1 MEQHSFGYWL
11 KLKRKALDLTREE
24 FAERVGYSA
33 ATIRKIEDAER
44 HPSEQVV
51 EHLAEFFHIPPE
63 ERTAFLRFARG
74 DRQFAPTEI
83 TEVTP
88 WHVSTKSPRSNLP
101 ASISSLIGREQAIA
115 DVRNYL
121 SGADI
126 RLVTLIGPPGIG
138 KTRLSIEAARA
149 ELSDFHAGVF
159 FIALAPL
166 EDPNLVA
173 PAIAQTLGF
182 VETQNRSPFERLK
195 DGIGDKQMLIV
206 LDNCEHLIDG
216 IATLASDLLLAC
228 PRLKL
233 LTTSREALRAPGE
246 WLYPVPTL
254 SIPTDMQ
261 LQTIEMKEISQFAAL
276 RLFDERARAV
286 RSDFTLNAD
295 NIEAAAMI
303 CTQLDGLPL
312 AIELIAAR
320 IRLMS
325 PQSLLSRLSEQ
336 FTLYADGMRA
346 VSARQK
352 TLHGAISWSYDLLS
366 DEEQKLFARL
376 SVFSGG
382 FTLEAAESIF
392 SRTIT
397 NKSISDLIASL
408 FDKSLLQR
416 TLDRR
421 DALREPRFTM
431 LVTIRQYGLDRLR
444 RMNEE
449 AEVRNWHLAYFVD
462 LAEQAEPNLRAFD
475 MVMWLDR
482 LETELANL
490 RAALGWAQENKV
502 EAQLRLASALLWFWH
517 IRGHKNEGVDWLE
530 RGLSI
535 EASERGNQPL
545 TPDRSMIRGKA
556 LNVTAVLLSILA
568 NTERSKSLSQEALT
582 LFQALG
588 SRGRRGMAYAL
599 LSLADAAVHLEGS
612 KRVKILVEE
621 SLTLFREAGDKFGM
635 AQCLDLLGGV
645 IWEEGDSG
653 PVKALWEE
661 NLALRKEIGDRDGIA
676 RVLARLGMWAFSQD
690 DLNRS
695 VSLYEESLTIF
706 REVGNEWARSYNL
719 ADLALVLQDQGN
731 YGKATQI
738 LEEAL
743 AIARDLGDQYRV
755 SGSLHGLGRVAQLQG
770 DYERATQMYQE
781 ALMLAREVGEPTA
794 IAENLHAL
802 GDIASA
808 QGDYSQ
814 ATQQFEAE
822 LRIGQEK
829 KIQWIY
835 ALALSGLGYV
845 AWAQSDLELASKRLE
860 EALTISREAGAKSI
874 IGVALYYL
882 GRVSQSQ
889 RDYALARAH
898 YTESL
903 TIAQELALRDGIA
916 SNLEAL
922 ATLCVAQSHMEP
934 SPLRFEDLRR
944 ATCLFGVAEALY
956 PPLLFEMSAA
966 ERAGHDQAEAAA
978 RTVLGEAAFAS
989 AWAEGKAMTREQAIA
1004 YALKLPFGPPKP
1016 LQKGLKPLQAL
1027 TEREREVVTLIARGL
1042 SNGEIADELVLSKRT
1057 VEHHMANILSKL
1069 GFANRAQ
1076 IVRWAM
1082 ENGLTQGSKQASQ

>member
-24 FAERVGYSA
+24 LAERVGYSA
-33 ATIRKIEDAER
+33 ATVRKIEDEER
-44 HPSEQVV
+44 PPSEQVV

-63 ERTAFLRFARG
+63 ERAAFLRFARG
-74 DRQFAPTEI
+74 DWQFPPTEI
-83 TEVTP
+83 KEVTP
-88 WHVSTKSPRSNLP
+88 WHISAKSPRSNLP

-115 DVRNYL
+115 DIRNYL
-121 SGADI
+121 STEDI

-149 ELSDFHAGVF
+149 ELYDFQAGVF
-159 FIALAPL
+159 FIGLAPL
-166 EDPNLVA
+166 EDANLVA
-173 PAIAQTLGF
+173 PAIAQTLSV
-182 VETQNRSPFERLK
+182 VEIQNRSPLERLK

-206 LDNCEHLIDG
+206 LDNCEHLIDE

-233 LTTSREALRAPGE
+233 LATSREALRAPGE

-254 SIPTDMQ
+254 SIPTDTQ
-261 LQTIEMKEISQFAAL
+261 LQSIEMKDISQFTAL
-276 RLFDERARAV
+276 SLFGERARAV

-295 NIEAAAMI
+295 NIRAVAMI
-303 CTQLDGLPL
+303 CTQLDCLPL

-325 PQSLLSRLSEQ
+325 PQSLLSHLSEQ

-346 VSARQK
+346 LSARQK

-392 SRTIT
+392 SRTVT
-397 NKSISDLIASL
+397 NKSIYDLITSL
-408 FDKSLLQR
+408 LDKSLLQR
-416 TLDRR
+416 TLDR
-421 DALREPRFTM
+421 DAPREPRFTM
-431 LVTIRQYGLDRLR
+431 LVTIQQFALERLR

-449 AEVRNWHLAYFVD
+449 AEVRNRHLAYFVD

-482 LETELANL
+482 LEAELANL
-490 RAALGWAQENKV
+490 HGALGWAQKNNI

-530 RGLSI
+530 RGLST
-535 EASERGNQPL
+535 EASQRGNQPL

-582 LFQALG
+582 LFQELG
-588 SRGRRGMAYAL
+588 SRGRKGMAYAL
-599 LSLADAAVHLEGS
+599 LSLADAAVHLEDS
-612 KRVKILVEE
+612 KRVKILAEE

-653 PVKALWEE
+653 QVKALWED

-695 VSLYEESLTIF
+695 VSMYEESLTIF

-719 ADLALVLQDQGN
+719 ADLALVVQEQGN

-743 AIARDLGDQYRV
+743 AIARDLGDQYRA
-755 SGSLHGLGRVAQLQG
+755 SRSLHGLGRVAQLQG
-770 DYERATQMYQE
+770 DYERATQMFQE
-781 ALMLAREVGEPTA
+781 ALILARKVGEPTA
-794 IAENLHAL
+794 IAESLQAL

-814 ATQQFEAE
+814 AAQLFEAE

-829 KIQWIY
+829 KIRWIN
-835 ALALSGLGYV
+835 AFALSGLGYV

-860 EALTISREAGAKSI
+860 EALKISREAGAKSI
-874 IGVALYYL
+874 IGVALYCL

-889 RDYALARAH
+889 RDYGSARAH

-903 TIAQELALRDGIA
+903 TIAKELALRDDIA

-922 ATLCVAQSHMEP
+922 ATLYVAQSHMEP

-966 ERAGHDQAEAAA
+966 ERAEHDQAEAAA

-989 AWAEGKAMTREQAIA
+989 AWAEGNAMTREQAIA

-1016 LQKGLKPLQAL
+1016 LEKGLKPLQAL
-1027 TEREREVVTLIARGL
+1027 TKREREVVTLIARGL

-1057 VEHHMANILSKL
+1057 VEHHMSNILSKL

-1082 ENGLTQGSKQASQ
+1082 ENGLTQVSK